1 MEMWMAALASRE
13 CAHECGNHTCAT
25 HAHTTCLLS
34 VHIGSRP
41 CGNGCRHPDCCF
53 GLLALTSAMQPS
65 KTPTRLLNPIYTI
78 DQHPAGPCNL
88 VYITGLP
95 SNVQTIYPH
104 IKGHSAPLAYHT
116 HLHHHTHVHTPALTA
131 LCNYSVS
138 HANATCAAHRYTC
151 ICTFIYTQHMSVARL
166 HINTQHICM
175 HTHKT

>member
-41 CGNGCRHPDCCF
+41 CSNGCRHPDCCF

-116 HLHHHTHVHTPALTA
+116 HLRYMEQINIR
-131 LCNYSVS
+131 NYTGTRNPNTEPSSLKQTGAYVES
-138 HANATCAAHRYTC
+138 HPLR
-151 ICTFIYTQHMSVARL
+151 Q
-166 HINTQHICM
+166 
-175 HTHKT
+175 